1 GPRGAGADRGLRAGR
16 RRPPHGAGD
25 DQPQAAPARR
35 HALPRRLWVDDRLR
49 RRDHRVLHLHGR
61 LVRRRAHRH
70 DDLQRDRC
78 DGLPAD
84 GRLRHGEGVP
94 RGRARGLH
102 QLRDGGARLHHAHAA
117 AGGDGLVPHRR
128 RAGDLRGGI
137 RPDGRGEVALDH
149 PRNRQRAGRRAAL
162 HDAPGRR
169 PRDRSRCARVRAGTH
184 PLLLPRGADGARDG
198 CRAHGGRVPL
208 DVGRGRGRPHRH
220 LGPGDR
226 GRADRRP
233 PRHPVP
239 RPARRA
245 ARGHGHRPA
254 GPAPAVLEAPTV
266 NDLVFNPLLPW
277 VALIPLTVL
286 LVTGCVVL
294 AVRTSERRIPW
305 LVRAAAVV
313 VLALAFTRPGTPV
326 TAVTERSEAA
336 LDVFVVIDV
345 TASMIAEDWNGSS
358 PRLEGVAEDVTAL
371 VEQAPEA
378 RYSLITFAASSQTV
392 LPLTTD
398 DSALRS
404 ALDVLRP

>member
-1 GPRGAGADRGLRAGR
+1 M
-16 RRPPHGAGD
+16 
-25 DQPQAAPARR
+25 
-35 HALPRRLWVDDRLR
+35 
-49 RRDHRVLHLHGR
+49 
-61 LVRRRAHRH
+61 
-70 DDLQRDRC
+70 
-78 DGLPAD
+78 
-84 GRLRHGEGVP
+84 
-94 RGRARGLH
+94 
-102 QLRDGGARLHHAHAA
+102 
-117 AGGDGLVPHRR
+117 
-128 RAGDLRGGI
+128 
-137 RPDGRGEVALDH
+137 
-149 PRNRQRAGRRAAL
+149 
-162 HDAPGRR
+162 
-169 PRDRSRCARVRAGTH
+169 
-184 PLLLPRGADGARDG
+184 
-198 CRAHGGRVPL
+198 
-208 DVGRGRGRPHRH
+208 
-220 LGPGDR
+220 
-226 GRADRRP
+226 
-233 PRHPVP
+233 
-239 RPARRA
+239 
-245 ARGHGHRPA
+245 
-254 GPAPAVLEAPTV
+254 

-404 ALDVLRP
+404 ALDVLRPEVTLYSSGSSITAARDHLITRLEKSAESRPDSARLVFYVGDGEQTSGEEPEAMKAVSQLIDGGAVWGYGTGSGGRMKETQGYWTDQETEYIKDPNTRRDAVSTIDEGNLKSIAGDMGVDYVHRSAGAPVSFDFPDVDRIVQEKEQTTQAVSEFTWVLFIPLVAWLAVEGVLAARRIRGLGFLTTPGRTR